1 MNKQPHLLAALVVFS
16 ALTLGCSGDMWRSC
30 TAAVV
35 GKTVETS
42 KEVGTGIVEGI
53 QDGRKAGESVDG
65 AAIVSSLAEL
75 NGLGTA
81 TLYSVEPG
89 PSDGTSTVTIAI
101 ENTGEKPLRVTE
113 ISIDLLDDE
122 GFVQRPQDKNS
133 RELTVPPHAK
143 DRASAVFGVPPRKV
157 GEVRLWGQPLA
168 K

>member
-1 MNKQPHLLAALVVFS
+1 MQPRSLLLPLLAL
-16 ALTLGCSGDMWRSC
+16 LTLGCSGDFWRGC
-30 TAAVV
+30 TATVV

-75 NGLGTA
+75 SGHGNA
-81 TLYSVEPG
+81 TLYAVEPG
-89 PSDGTSTVTIAI
+89 PTEGTATVTIAF
-101 ENTGEKPLRVTE
+101 ENTGDKPLRVTGIAIE
-113 ISIDLLDDE
+113 VLDTE
-122 GFVQRPQDKNS
+122 GFVQHAAERDD

-143 DRASAVFGVPPRKV
+143 DRATATFPVAPDKV
-157 GEVRLWGQPLA
+157 GEVRLWGQALP

>member
-1 MNKQPHLLAALVVFS
+1 MKKSPHLLAALVLLS

-65 AAIVSSLAEL
+65 ALIVSSLAEL
-75 NGLGTA
+75 SGVGNA

-89 PSDGTSTVTIAI
+89 PADGTSTVTIAI
-101 ENTGEKPLRVTE
+101 ENTSDKPLRVTGL
-113 ISIDLLDDE
+113 SIDLLDNE
-122 GFVQRPQDKNS
+122 GFVQRPEDKNP

-143 DRASAVFGVPPRKV
+143 DRASAVFAVIPRKV
-157 GEVRLWGQPLA
+157 GEVRLWGQPIS